1 MEVAIEE
8 VRGVLRDDLPIEQLR
23 MEMPDGEILTLREE
37 NGHVILAVVWNDF
50 AARRQETV
58 VYTLLGGRIV
68 LRR

>member
-1 MEVAIEE
+1 
-8 VRGVLRDDLPIEQLR
+8 

-58 VYTLLGGRIV
+58 VYTLLGARIV